1 MGWMSEFLVG
11 CYALGLMSAPA
22 HAQVLDGFML
32 ELEAGPLAILQNDG
46 RYGSGGTLYSADLT
60 AQNRNLVLSQ
70 RFSGEARFGGR
81 HSLALL
87 YAPLDVTTEVT
98 LDRELTFRDRTFAAG
113 TPVSSRYQFEGYRA
127 TYLYE
132 TIARPGFALDLGGAL
147 QIRNA
152 VVSFADQ
159 AGTAYAAER
168 DIGLVP
174 ALAARARWSFPEGH
188 HLTLDGVGL
197 SSLGLTS
204 AGGGILDAALTFGVP
219 ISERAETFLRVRYLT
234 GGADVPNRQLYNWGQ
249 FMSVTSG
256 LRLMTF

>member
-1 MGWMSEFLVG
+1 MGWMSKVLANSCV
-11 CYALGLMSAPA
+11 LGILSAPA
-22 HAQVLDGFML
+22 HAQVLDGFEL

-46 RYGSGGTLYSADLT
+46 RYGANGTLYSADLT
-60 AQNRNLVLSQ
+60 AQNRNLFFSQ

-81 HSLALL
+81 HSLSLL

-98 LDRELTFRDRTFAAG
+98 LDRALTFRDRTFAAG
-113 TPVSSRYQFEGYRA
+113 TPVRSRYQFEGYRA
-127 TYLYE
+127 TYLYQ
-132 TIARPGFALDLGGAL
+132 TISRPEFVLDLGGAL

-152 VVSFADQ
+152 VVAFADQ
-159 AGTAYAAER
+159 AGTAFAAER

-174 ALAARARWSFPEGH
+174 ALAARARWNFAEGH

-204 AGGGILDAALTFGVP
+204 AGGGILDAALTLGVP
-219 ISERAETFLRVRYLT
+219 ISNRAETFLRLRYLN

-256 LRLMTF
+256 VRLATF